1 MTAGASGSRFC
12 ESTRWDQRSEY
23 RIEWYCYIH
32 PYLVAWTVHIQSGG
46 IARQKC
52 SYYSEQD
59 APQGC
64 SERSANDRPA
74 SNAVHVGRSQR
85 DGQELS
91 NGATDINIHLCQSVY
106 SRTMWKEQ
114 GLGQDRTWRQ
124 GINEFD
130 ENGRGFLRRLQTG
143 ESWIDEVYY
152 YYCYYLTRSSNT
164 TIPSRPLLLLMGP
177 IAEGKVFQDSTRA
190 GQLESSGSD

>member
-1 MTAGASGSRFC
+1 
-12 ESTRWDQRSEY
+12 
-23 RIEWYCYIH
+23 
-32 PYLVAWTVHIQSGG
+32 
-46 IARQKC
+46 
-52 SYYSEQD
+52 
-59 APQGC
+59 
-64 SERSANDRPA
+64 
-74 SNAVHVGRSQR
+74 
-85 DGQELS
+85 
-91 NGATDINIHLCQSVY
+91 
-106 SRTMWKEQ
+106 MWKEQ

-130 ENGRGFLRRLQTG
+130 ENGRVFLRRLQTG

-190 GQLESSGSD
+190 GVEWFRLSIPVL